1 MSKNLKALQQALNTS
16 TQRPAP
22 KRATVA
28 PRPAEPPAKAANIDH
43 APAAAAVAA
52 APVTVTTPTSAP
64 TSYVAPSREGK
75 VNITAYLVPDYKASL
90 RLIQARTGKSLQTL
104 ISEALNDLFTKY
116 DVPTVRG
123 D

>member
-16 TQRPAP
+16 IQRPAP
-22 KRATVA
+22 QRATAA

-43 APAAAAVAA
+43 APAA
-52 APVTVTTPTSAP
+52 TSAP
-64 TSYVAPSREGK
+64 TSYMAPSREGK